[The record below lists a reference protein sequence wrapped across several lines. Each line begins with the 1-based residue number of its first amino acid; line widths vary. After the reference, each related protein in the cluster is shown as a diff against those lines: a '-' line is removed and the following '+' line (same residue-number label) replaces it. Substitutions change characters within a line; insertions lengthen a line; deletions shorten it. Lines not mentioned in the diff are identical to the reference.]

1 MTDAVI
7 KEKLPGLPKHVAIV
21 MDGNGRWANQKGL
34 SRMDGHRAGVD
45 AAVEIVKYCGE
56 LEIPYLTLYAFSSEN
71 WRRPTEEVLGLMS
84 LLYGYLTKESDSLVK
99 NGVSLHTIG
108 ASNRLPELVQK
119 ALASVCEK
127 TKEGTRLHLT
137 LALSYGARD
146 EITRAVKK
154 IAIDVQNG
162 LIAIDKINEALVS
175 DYLDTQKTP
184 DPDLWIRTS
193 GEMRLSNF
201 LLWQL
206 SYAELY
212 VTPVYWPDFT
222 CTEFDKALSDFYV
235 RERRFG
241 LTSNQIASS
250 FF

>member
-1 MTDAVI
+1 MTNAAVND
-7 KEKLPGLPKHVAIV
+7 ELPTLPKHIAIV
-21 MDGNGRWANQKGL
+21 MDGNGRWANKKGL
-34 SRMDGHRAGVD
+34 SRMEGHKAGVD
-45 AAVEIVKYCGE
+45 AALEIVKYCGE
-56 LEIPYLTLYAFSSEN
+56 LKIPYLTLYAFSSEN

-108 ASNRLPELVQK
+108 ASNRLPELVQN
-119 ALASVCEK
+119 ALSEVCEK
-127 TKEGTRLHLT
+127 TKAGTRLHLT

-146 EITRAVKK
+146 EITRAVQK
-154 IAIDVQNG
+154 IASDVQNG
-162 LIAIDKINEALVS
+162 LIAIDKINETLVS
-175 DYLDTQKTP
+175 EYLDTRKMP

-212 VTPVYWPDFT
+212 VTPAYWPDFT
-222 CTEFDKALSDFYV
+222 RSEFDKALSDFYA

-241 LTSNQIASS
+241 LTSEQIVNPS
-250 FF
+250 

>member
-1 MTDAVI
+1 MTNAAI
-7 KEKLPGLPKHVAIV
+7 NEKLPILPKHIAIV

-34 SRMDGHRAGVD
+34 SRMEGHKAGVD
-45 AAVEIVKYCGE
+45 AALEIVKYCGE
-56 LEIPYLTLYAFSSEN
+56 LKIPYLTLYAFSSEN
-71 WRRPTEEVLGLMS
+71 WHRPSEEVLGLMS
-84 LLYGYLTKESDSLVK
+84 LLYGYLTKESDSLIK

-108 ASNRLPELVQK
+108 ASDRLPELVRK
-119 ALASVCEK
+119 ALFSVCEK
-127 TKEGTRLHLT
+127 TKGGTRLHLT
-137 LALSYGARD
+137 LALSYGARN
-146 EITRAVKK
+146 EITRAVQK
-154 IAIDVQNG
+154 IASDVQDG
-162 LIAIDKINEALVS
+162 LISLEKIDETLVS
-175 DYLDTQKTP
+175 NYLDTKQMP

-222 CTEFDKALSDFYV
+222 RIEFDKALYDFQV

-241 LTSNQIASS
+241 LTSEQIVNPS
-250 FF
+250 